1 MYDGAEYKLY
11 ICILVEQTIRN
22 KTTEDTESTENMELN
37 EISEKIIGAAMQVH
51 STLGLGLLESA
62 YEACLKYEHRKKQ
75 ICRNSMLFC
84 NYVAFGSNMSFEKHE
99 MKQRVALTGLI

>member
-22 KTTEDTESTENMELN
+22 KTTEDTKSTENMELN

-51 STLGLGLLESA
+51 SALGHGLLESA
-62 YEACLKYEHRKKQ
+62 YDACLEYEHRKKQ
-75 ICRNSMLFC
+75 ICLDSMLFLQLC
-84 NYVAFGSNMSFEKHE
+84 GFW
-99 MKQRVALTGLI
+99 Q